1 MQILFISLTR
11 KRLLCHEAVLLVSV
25 SSASIHVQPEQHG
38 ITGLQSISARCKKQ
52 DNLTYAMITC

>member
-25 SSASIHVQPEQHG
+25 SSASIHVQPEQHWHHR
-38 ITGLQSISARCKKQ
+38 IAVNQCMLQETGQLDLCRG
-52 DNLTYAMITC
+52 YM